1 MDKLFI
7 FKKERTFDAII
18 ENSFYFF
25 SKHIKQI
32 VRMFWRNNMILIV
45 GVSISYFLYYFFY
58 FGMFNDIAAVRD
70 NIGTIRMETYTTKF
84 GLVALALVF
93 FSIWFYPKFMGF
105 IMGYMRVYMEND
117 GKVDEAKVEAYAK
130 RKFWGIIGLTLLL
143 GIIFAIVFG
152 LIIFLLVAIG
162 NVGAVLLG
170 FIIILPL
177 IFYVSVLLSLVYQAY
192 FFDDLEVAEAISET
206 IRFMKNKFWF
216 SFLVLF
222 VMGLLVGLIGAIFNL
237 PVMAYTYIKGLLMA
251 TNNDIAT
258 YSGTGDVIVA
268 GFSVIAVIAQY
279 ILKILVLISSS
290 LLYFHLKEY
299 HTHEGTLQ
307 RIDDIGKDK
316 S

>member
-1 MDKLFI
+1 ML
-7 FKKERTFDAII
+7 
-18 ENSFYFF
+18 
-25 SKHIKQI
+25 
-32 VRMFWRNNMILIV
+32 RMFWRNNMILIV
-45 GVSISYFLYYFFY
+45 GFSISFFLYYFFY
-58 FGMFNDIAAVRD
+58 FGMFNDIAAMGD
-70 NIGTIRMETYTTKF
+70 NLGTIRMETYTVKF

-117 GKVDEAKVEAYAK
+117 GKVDETKVEAYAK

-143 GIIFAIVFG
+143 GIVFAVVFG
-152 LIIFLLVAIG
+152 LIVFLLVAIG
-162 NVGAVLLG
+162 GAGAVLLG

-177 IFYVSVLLSLVYQAY
+177 VFYVSVLLSLVYQAY
-192 FFDDLEVAEAISET
+192 FFDDLEVTEAISET
-206 IRFMKNKFWF
+206 MGYMKHKFWF

-222 VMGLLVGLIGAIFNL
+222 VMGLLVGLIGAVFNL
-237 PVMAYTYIKGLLMA
+237 PVMAYTFIKQMLLA
-251 TNNDIAT
+251 SNNDLAT

-299 HTHEGTLQ
+299 HTHEGTLE
-307 RIDDIGKDK
+307 RIDSIGKDEL
-316 S
+316 